1 MWSETKSKPAFLGAM
16 KMTLKNIWLKT
27 GGWLREHNP
36 FKGADYEPQ
45 IDSEGLISEEVEQ
58 TEPAETNQAAESKQ
72 VMVKTVQPT
81 DKSASIEKLQ
91 AGFDNLINQLQGINE
106 HLNRQATQTQDL
118 MQRIDRLPELLEK
131 FPSVVENQKQ
141 LTEQLL
147 EQLKAATEKNQQFI
161 ETIEKIPTETSKQT
175 DALTNIDHQLSAAA
189 DIDVQMTESFNKFNE
204 TLDKL
209 NQSSLGQTDGIL
221 QMSKTFATSDRYLKY
236 IMSRQR
242 KSFLWVFFT
251 AIGVC
256 AVAILLLVGIIIYL
270 RQ

>member
-1 MWSETKSKPAFLGAM
+1 MCSETKSKPAFLGAM
-16 KMTLKNIWLKT
+16 KMTLKDIWSKT
-27 GGWLREHNP
+27 ITWLREHNP
-36 FKGADYEPQ
+36 FKSTDYEPQ
-45 IDSEGLISEEVEQ
+45 IDSEGLISQDVEQ
-58 TEPAETNQAAESKQ
+58 TEPAEQAKKAESKQ

-91 AGFDNLINQLQGINE
+91 TGFDNLINQLQGINE
-106 HLNRQATQTQDL
+106 HLNRHATQTQDL

-141 LTEQLL
+141 LTEQML

-161 ETIEKIPTETSKQT
+161 ETIEKIPNETAKQT

-209 NQSSLGQTDGIL
+209 DQSTLGQTDGI
-221 QMSKTFATSDRYLKY
+221 M
-236 IMSRQR
+236 
-242 KSFLWVFFT
+242 
-251 AIGVC
+251 
-256 AVAILLLVGIIIYL
+256 
-270 RQ
+270 